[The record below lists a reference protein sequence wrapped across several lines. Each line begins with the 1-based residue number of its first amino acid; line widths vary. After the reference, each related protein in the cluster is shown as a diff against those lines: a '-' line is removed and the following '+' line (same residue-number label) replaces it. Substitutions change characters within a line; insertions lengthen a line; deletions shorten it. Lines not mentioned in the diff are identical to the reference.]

1 MRNVVPFNTGWVF
14 HEGDDRSLHSRLK
27 SGKNVE
33 LPHNAVDLPYGYLD
47 ETSFQR
53 PFTYQKSLQWR
64 PDFEERQVSLVFDGA
79 MADSTV
85 FLNGKEI
92 YAHPDGYTPFE
103 VGLTDHIHRGENLLC
118 VRIDGSENPGIPPF
132 GGQIDYLAYAGIY
145 RDAWL
150 KCTSP
155 VSIERIRVE
164 TRELP
169 DSGFSASVRC
179 DIRNGEQAEEPVA
192 LTASLRSPDGTVI
205 SQCRADATTRDDSV
219 TLSFGNLRE
228 ISRWD
233 LRTPVLYSVDVRL
246 ECMGRHDQVT
256 TRFGFRT
263 AEFRPEG
270 FFLNGR
276 KVTLRGLN
284 RHQSFPYIGY
294 AAGRRAQ
301 ERDAELLKNALRC
314 NLVRTSHYP
323 QSPWFLDHCN
333 RIGLLVFE
341 EIPGWQH
348 IGGSDW
354 KRRSLDNLRS
364 MIRRDWNHPSIVL
377 WGTRINESPDDH
389 DFYVR
394 SNDLAH
400 TLDPSRQTGGVRKI
414 THSEFLEDV
423 YTMNDFVLGSEGS
436 PAAPPPGSNRRRTAL
451 RRPRD
456 VTGLDRDVP
465 YLVTEFNGHMFP
477 TKRTDPEERQI
488 EHVQRHLEVLD
499 AAYGSAEI
507 SGCVGWCMAD
517 YNTHKDFGSG
527 ERICH
532 HGVLDMFREPKPA
545 AFAYA
550 SQGDPDAGVVMK
562 PVTFW
567 ANGERSIGGSIPLV
581 VLTNC
586 DAVEFRFADGPEKTA
601 LPDRSRFPNLPHPP
615 VIIDHRHVSQ
625 GELECW
631 GKAWYDLFLTGVLDG
646 KPVRHLHLVA
656 NPLPTR
662 LEVTPDSDELLA
674 SEKDQVRVVVR
685 ALDQA
690 GNVLVHFNEPLSIRI
705 SGPARLVGPGIVPF
719 RGGSAVFWLESTG
732 ETGTVLAET
741 RTLELGRSEVRLR
754 AARGPERGDRS

>member
-1 MRNVVPFNTGWVF
+1 MRIVVPFNSGWVF
-14 HEGDDRSLHSRLK
+14 HEGNDRSLQSGLK
-27 SGKNVE
+27 PGKEVE

-53 PFTYQKSLQWR
+53 PFTYQKSLHWR
-64 PDFEERQVSLVFDGA
+64 PEFEDRQVSLVFDGV
-79 MADSTV
+79 MADSVV
-85 FLNGKEI
+85 FLNGRRI
-92 YAHPDGYTPFE
+92 HAHPDGYTPFE
-103 VGLTDHIHRGENLLC
+103 VRLTDYLHRGENLLC

-150 KCTSP
+150 KCTAP
-155 VSIERIRVE
+155 VSIERVRVE
-164 TRELP
+164 TCELP
-169 DSGFSASVRC
+169 DSAFSASVRC
-179 DIRNGEQAEEPVA
+179 DIRNSERANEPIA
-192 LTASLRSPDGTVI
+192 LTATLRSPDGTVI
-205 SQCRADATTRDDSV
+205 SQCEANATSRDDSV
-219 TLSFGNLRE
+219 TLSFGDLRK

-233 LRTPVLYSVDVRL
+233 LRTPVLYSIDVRL
-246 ECMGRHDQVT
+246 ECMGRHDQLA

-276 KVTLRGLN
+276 RVTLRGLN
-284 RHQSFPYIGY
+284 RHQSLPYIGY

-301 ERDAELLKNALRC
+301 ERDAELLKHALRC

-323 QSPWFLDHCN
+323 QSPWFLDHCD

-348 IGGSDW
+348 IGGADW
-354 KRRSLDNLRS
+354 KHRSLDNLRS

-389 DFYVR
+389 EFYVR
-394 SNDLAH
+394 SNDLARA
-400 TLDPSRQTGGVRKI
+400 LDPSRQTGGVRNF
-414 THSEFLEDV
+414 TCSEFLEDV

-436 PAAPPPGSNRRRTAL
+436 SAAPLPGGNRPRTAL
-451 RRPRD
+451 RPPRD
-456 VTGLDRDVP
+456 VTGFDRDVP

-477 TKRTDPEERQI
+477 TKRTDPEERQV
-488 EHVQRHLEVLD
+488 EHVLRHLEVLD
-499 AAYGSAEI
+499 AAYGSANI

-527 ERICH
+527 DRICH

-550 SQGDPDAGVVMK
+550 SQGDPGDGVVMK
-562 PVTFW
+562 PVTCW
-567 ANGERSIGGSIPLV
+567 ARGERSIGGSLPLV

-586 DAVEFRFADGPEKTA
+586 DAVEFRLGGGPVRTV

-615 VIIDHRHVSQ
+615 VIIDHRHVSP
-625 GELECW
+625 GDLDRW
-631 GKAWYDLFLTGVLDG
+631 GMAWYDLFLTGILDG
-646 KPVRHLHLVA
+646 QPVQQLHLVA
-656 NPLPTR
+656 NPLPTF
-662 LEVTPDSDELLA
+662 LGITPDSDELLA
-674 SEKDQVRVVVR
+674 SEKDLVRVVVR
-685 ALDQA
+685 VLDQA
-690 GNVLVHFNEPLSIRI
+690 GNILVHFNEPLSIRVT
-705 SGPARLVGPGIVPF
+705 GAARLVGPGILPF

-732 ETGTVLAET
+732 KTGTVLVET
-741 RTLELGRSEVRLR
+741 RTLGFDKAEARLR
-754 AARGPERGDRS
+754 ATGRPERSR